1 MRTVR
6 TAETDGDIDDTPAAV
21 SSRIRPELPTGS
33 EVGAELRA
41 GAARVRHSQTGAAR
55 RAAWSAQIAFTSHLL
70 S

>member
-6 TAETDGDIDDTPAAV
+6 AAETDDDIDDTPAAV
-21 SSRIRPELPTGS
+21 SSSIRPELQTGS

-41 GAARVRHSQTGAAR
+41 GAARVRHSQTGAA
-55 RAAWSAQIAFTSHLL
+55 QIAFTSHLL